1 MANLS
6 SPVPVMKRSASGASS
21 AKLDLKR
28 YPPLKHNISFWGLLT
43 PLPVPFIK
51 AIVTLSLFQR
61 SKYPISLLSSQ
72 SNLNDLFSFQI
83 GNAVGAESIHQ
94 SPVGRNLSTSPR
106 QFSFSPAS
114 PSPPPPPT
122 PLFGFKM
129 ENKNKKNLLYSFL
142 GESLVEHKF
151 VFRSLSLP
159 IFVFRFKLSSC
170 PPPISLCALQRRS
183 REIIRMIRKKKMI
196 GGSFYVRI
204 GPSPV
209 FLTNVLFFLFTFVK
223 GVSEIMYYYKATNV
237 KNSYT

>member
-1 MANLS
+1 MLILDRKCAIWLGLNIHPNWCASIIQQLFLKTNFFKWLWISSSWVIALNVDIGFDRWALTATLRIKFWSGNTRASLRWRSWRGIPIVCFIWPCLPMANLS

-114 PSPPPPPT
+114 PLPYPPPPT
-122 PLFGFKM
+122 PLFW
-129 ENKNKKNLLYSFL
+129 L
-142 GESLVEHKF
+142 
-151 VFRSLSLP
+151 
-159 IFVFRFKLSSC
+159 
-170 PPPISLCALQRRS
+170 
-183 REIIRMIRKKKMI
+183 
-196 GGSFYVRI
+196 
-204 GPSPV
+204 
-209 FLTNVLFFLFTFVK
+209 
-223 GVSEIMYYYKATNV
+223 
-237 KNSYT
+237 